1 MKKILV
7 LVLIF
12 SVFLLCA
19 CQNGSNNETQP
30 AGSPTESEAGT
41 AEPSEQVS
49 IDWETPI
56 DVDDSFAE
64 ETDAATEAP
73 AEPSESNAEATE
85 PLSSEP
91 TEPSVKPT
99 EATDPTEGPTEAPQ
113 PTEPVP
119 TKPSGSGPIELP
131 MIPG

>member
-1 MKKILV
+1 MRKILV
-7 LVLIF
+7 LVLVL

-19 CQNGSNNETQP
+19 CQNGNNDETQP
-30 AGSPTESEAGT
+30 VSSPTESEVGA
-41 AEPSEQVS
+41 ADPSEKAT

-64 ETDAATEAP
+64 ETDAPT
-73 AEPSESNAEATE
+73 EPSETSNGATE
-85 PLSSEP
+85 PS

-99 EATDPTEGPTEAPQ
+99 EDPTETADPGESPTEAVQ

-119 TKPSGSGPIELP
+119 TKPFGSGPIELP
-131 MIPG
+131 MVPG